1 MEELIERPEVDEY
14 HFFDPDVG
22 EEGPS
27 FSPGKFFSSIGRRGL
42 KATMKDRAMEP
53 HSHLIGLLSIVLIM
67 ALGVGA
73 ILLF

>member
-1 MEELIERPEVDEY
+1 MEELIERPGEDEY

-27 FSPGKFFSSIGRRGL
+27 FSIGRFFGSIGRRGL

-53 HSHLIGLLSIVLIM
+53 HSHLIGLLSVVVIM
-67 ALGVGA
+67 ALGVSA